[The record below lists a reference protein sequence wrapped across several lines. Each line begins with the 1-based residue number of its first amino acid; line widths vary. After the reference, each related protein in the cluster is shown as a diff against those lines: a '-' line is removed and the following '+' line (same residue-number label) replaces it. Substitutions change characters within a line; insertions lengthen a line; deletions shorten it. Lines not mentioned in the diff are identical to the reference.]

1 MFQKYRIIAFDGLD
15 RCGKSTMISDL
26 EQKLKENGYIPF
38 VFHLTSPSYEYNT
51 LFTPETFD
59 GIDKTDTNS
68 IIQWTKF
75 FQLFNN
81 IKTILNSNNKT
92 LVILDRTPFSESIWI
107 NFFKRQSKYNTD
119 KIFLKFLSLFSDLY
133 DKFLYVNLI
142 VDTDILLTRII
153 ESKEDKQNYLTAY
166 EKGVFDP
173 NPLHDENYKIKFMI
187 EHVKKLYNNLELL
200 IQSYKINVLTYKN
213 NNLTDKNCIIND
225 LYMKIK

>member
-1 MFQKYRIIAFDGLD
+1 MLTKKRIIAFDGLD
-15 RCGKSTMISDL
+15 RCGKSTIIVEL
-26 EQKLKENGYIPF
+26 EQKLKDNGYIPF
-38 VFHLTSPSYEYNT
+38 VFHLTSPSYEYKT
-51 LFTPETFD
+51 LFTPEIFD
-59 GIDKTDTNS
+59 NIDKAETNS

-81 IKTILNSNNKT
+81 IKTILNSNDKT
-92 LVILDRTPFSESIWI
+92 IIILDRTPFSESIWI

-133 DKFLYVNLI
+133 KDFLYVNLC
-142 VDTDILLTRII
+142 VDTDILLTRIL

-173 NPLHDENYKIKFMI
+173 NPLHDENYKINFMI
-187 EHVKKLYNNLELL
+187 EHVKKLYYNLELL
-200 IQSYKINVLTYKN
+200 LQSYKINIFTYKN
-213 NNLTDKNCIIND
+213 NNLTDKNSIIDD